1 MMPGGD
7 RTGPL
12 GRGPMTGRGAG
23 YCSGFDMPEWSNP
36 AGAGYRG
43 RNRFFPM
50 MGRRG
55 AFSGRRFVPF
65 SGYREFQSSETND
78 LYQKALLEEELKA
91 LEAEKTWI
99 SKRIGQLESVL
110 NEDGSEQES

>member
-23 YCSGFDMPEWSNP
+23 YCSGFDMPVLSKH
-36 AGAGYRG
+36 AGTGSRG

-50 MGRRG
+50 MGRRA
-55 AFSGRRFVPF
+55 AFSRRRFVPI
-65 SGYREFQSSETND
+65 SKGFQSSETTD
-78 LYQKALLEEELKA
+78 YQKAFLEEELNA

-99 SKRIGQLESVL
+99 FKRIGQLKSML
-110 NEDGSEQES
+110 NEDRSGDVS